1 MSLPQLLRKLEKT
14 RETYWNITRE
24 TGFFLQDL
32 ILTRQYKDA
41 LEIGTSNGYSA
52 LHLGQALK
60 KTGGQLWTIE
70 SNYKKRFPLAQA
82 NIKESKLKNV
92 HLVLGHAP
100 EDIPKT
106 PRKFD
111 FAFFDATKKEHL
123 SFFKSLAPRINKG
136 GLIVTDNLD
145 SHRQELTPYLKHIK
159 KLPNWHSEEV
169 HIGTG
174 LLLSLKLQ

>member
-82 NIKESKLKNV
+82 NIFAS
-92 HLVLGHAP
+92 LGRRTREGLAACLCQQSTMCLY
-100 EDIPKT
+100 E
-106 PRKFD
+106 
-111 FAFFDATKKEHL
+111 
-123 SFFKSLAPRINKG
+123 KS
-136 GLIVTDNLD
+136 
-145 SHRQELTPYLKHIK
+145 
-159 KLPNWHSEEV
+159 
-169 HIGTG
+169 
-174 LLLSLKLQ
+174 